1 MKNKKWET
9 LIRTCSIFTS
19 IAIFTVFTTSTYAE
33 DSVESLEGTTSNLQN
48 ELSDLNS
55 ELESLS
61 GELDSIMKKMDNTTA
76 EIEQVKADLAIA
88 KGEEDAQYESMKL
101 RIKHIYE
108 SGNTSYLEMLFSSK
122 SIAEFLNKAEFIT
135 AVSEYDRERLEELS
149 DAQNVVAEKEKQLQN
164 EQSELSK
171 LQDELNKKQADLTAK
186 ISSTSGELQKY
197 SEKLALAKERAKAA
211 QEALDKEVVPV
222 EPEKPVSP
230 APPSSSG
237 TDSGSSDSQTP
248 DVNASELELFAA
260 LIECEAGS
268 TDYNGMLAV
277 ASVVMNRVHHRYYP
291 DTITGVIYQSG
302 QFSPVASGKLDKVL
316 KRGVKSSCVQVAKD
330 AISGKNNVGDC
341 LSFRAASTGHSGIV
355 IGGNVFF

>member
-19 IAIFTVFTTSTYAE
+19 IAVFTVFTTSTYAE

-55 ELESLS
+55 ELETLS
-61 GELDSIMKKMDNTTA
+61 SELDSILKKMDDTTA
-76 EIEQVKADLAIA
+76 EIEQAKADLAIA
-88 KGEEDAQYESMKL
+88 KGEEEAQYESMKL

-122 SIAEFLNKAEFIT
+122 SIAEFLNRAEFIT

-149 DAQNVVAEKEKQLQN
+149 DAQNAVAEKEKSLQN
-164 EQSELSK
+164 EQADLAK
-171 LQDELNKKQADLTAK
+171 LQEELNKKQADLTAK
-186 ISSTSGELQKY
+186 IASTSGELQKY
-197 SEKLALAKERAKAA
+197 SEKLTLAKERAKAA
-211 QEALDKEVVPV
+211 QEALEKEVVPV
-222 EPEKPVSP
+222 EPEKTVQP
-230 APPSSSG
+230 APPS
-237 TDSGSSDSQTP
+237 SGSSDSQTP

-330 AISGKNNVGDC
+330 AISGKNNVGNC

>member
-19 IAIFTVFTTSTYAE
+19 IAVFTVFTTSTYAE

-55 ELESLS
+55 ELETLS
-61 GELDSIMKKMDNTTA
+61 SELDSILKKMDDTTA
-76 EIEQVKADLAIA
+76 EIEQAKADLAIA
-88 KGEEDAQYESMKL
+88 KGEEEAQYESMKL

-122 SIAEFLNKAEFIT
+122 SIAEFLNRAEFIT

-149 DAQNVVAEKEKQLQN
+149 DAQNAVAEKEKSLQN
-164 EQSELSK
+164 EQADLAK
-171 LQDELNKKQADLTAK
+171 LQEELNKKQADLTAK
-186 ISSTSGELQKY
+186 IASTSGELQKY
-197 SEKLALAKERAKAA
+197 SEKLTLAKERAKAA
-211 QEALDKEVVPV
+211 QEALEKEVVPV
-222 EPEKPVSP
+222 EPEKPVQP
-230 APPSSSG
+230 APPS
-237 TDSGSSDSQTP
+237 SGSSDSQTP

-330 AISGKNNVGDC
+330 AISGKNNVGNC